1 MVITVD
7 DGQLVSQ
14 LGPQPKVPLYA
25 ESEGKFA
32 AKVVEAEIDFVKGPD
47 GKVTSLELHQNGHEV
62 TMNRLDDAAVK
73 RAADEA
79 AAKAAIVAK
88 RFEAQVAAPGGEAA
102 IRQDIADLLA
112 GTPHYDQ
119 MSPGLA
125 NATRQQ
131 LAHLTPLL
139 TGLGALKSV
148 EFMGVEQNGA
158 DTYHVEFEHGATEW
172 RIIMAPDGKIDSLNF
187 HAVQ

>member
-1 MVITVD
+1 
-7 DGQLVSQ
+7 
-14 LGPQPKVPLYA
+14 
-25 ESEGKFA
+25 
-32 AKVVEAEIDFVKGPD
+32 
-47 GKVTSLELHQNGHEV
+47 
-62 TMNRLDDAAVK
+62 MNRLDDAAVK

-79 AAKAAIVAK
+79 ATKAASAAK

-112 GTPHYDQ
+112 GTPRYDQ

-158 DTYHVEFEHGATEW
+158 DSYHVEFEHGATEW

-187 HAVQ
+187 HPIQ